1 VAGRSYGTLA
11 GQDEVALLVISWQAR
26 TDRHSSWRHPVPD
39 HYSVRRS
46 YDIVAEAYAQKFR
59 DELEGKP
66 LDRAL
71 LASLAEQ
78 IDYGVPVA
86 DLGCGPGHVAAWLA
100 GRGVRVVGIDLSP
113 AALAVGRRQYPQV
126 EFREGDLLEL
136 PAAESE
142 FGAAIA
148 FYSIIHLEPKELAAA
163 FGEVHRTLRPDGLFL
178 VSFHVG
184 LEIRH
189 VDQLWGHA
197 VDLDF
202 RFYETPD
209 VTKALESAD
218 FCIQAS
224 LERVNYP
231 GEVETRR
238 AYLLARRLH

>member
-1 VAGRSYGTLA
+1 M
-11 GQDEVALLVISWQAR
+11 
-26 TDRHSSWRHPVPD
+26 PD
-39 HYSVRRS
+39 HYSTRRS
-46 YDIVAEAYAQKFR
+46 YDILAEAYAQKFR

-71 LASLAEQ
+71 LASLTEQ
-78 IDYGVPVA
+78 LNHSAPVA

-126 EFREGDLLEL
+126 EFREGDLLQL

-142 FGAAIA
+142 FAAAIA
-148 FYSIIHLEPKELAAA
+148 FYSIIHLEPDELAAA
-163 FGEVHRTLRPDGLFL
+163 IREVYRILRPDGLFL

-184 LEIRH
+184 SQIRH

-202 RFYETPD
+202 RFYEAPD
-209 VTKALESAD
+209 IAKALESAG
-218 FCIQAS
+218 FSIQVS

-238 AYLLARRLH
+238 AYLLARRLP